1 MAEFIFASIS
11 LAALFALAMNRAP
24 LWLWALGA
32 AVFTLTAQMG
42 LVHGHLHRPVFTLWA
57 LFGWLV
63 ALALFDLSFKA
74 MRRKYVVLPAY
85 RALKSVMPTISDTE
99 REALQAGTVG
109 WDAELFGGTPDWSKL
124 RRVAPITLTAEERE
138 FLDGPTVELCK
149 RLNDWRIRHELHDI
163 PDDIW
168 RFVCDNGFLGM
179 LISKPHGGLGF
190 SAQAQS
196 LILGKISS
204 RSPDGVTIVMVPN
217 SLGPGELIE
226 KYGTDAQKEHFL
238 PRLARGDEIPCFALT
253 GPFSGSDA
261 ASMRDIGIVT
271 RGLHEGKE
279 TLGLKLTWDKR
290 YITLAPKATLLGL
303 VFRLFDPE
311 NLLGRGEDVGITLA
325 LVPTNHPGV
334 EIGRRHL
341 PAGASFPNGPTRG
354 RDVFIP
360 IDWIIGGAER
370 AGQGWRMLMSCLAAG
385 RSISLPAT
393 SAAAAKSMLRTTTA
407 YARIRKQFN
416 LPIGFMEGVEE
427 PLARMVEAAYELEA
441 ARAVTASMV
450 SAGEKPAVI
459 SALLKYVSTERMR
472 QSVNDALDI
481 HGGRGICDGPS
492 NYIQGAYQMVPV
504 GITVE
509 GANILTRTLI
519 TFAQGALRSH
529 PYLFTE
535 IEALQDEDRER
546 GVEIFAETFDKHVAF
561 TLSNAT
567 GALFHN
573 VTFGVFAS
581 SPPNAGATRHW
592 WQQLAR
598 ASRSFAL
605 VADLT
610 VALLGGGLKVKQKIT
625 GRMADALSELYLLSA
640 VLKRFEDDG
649 RPAADLKL
657 VDYCAR
663 NCLYR
668 FDQALLGTLRNFPMR
683 WAAWLMRP
691 LVFPVGAIRR
701 PASDKAGKEIV
712 RAALQPGAFRD
723 RLTMGIFTSVD
734 PSDRVGLLEYTLL
747 KVVANEE
754 AERKLERAIRSGA
767 VRRYHN
773 TDWIAEAEQ
782 KGVLSGEEARALAEQ
797 RDLVERVI
805 GVDDFAASDISPRR
819 SMSPTPDIAAKAPAP
834 SGQPVPL
841 EQQEHQQEH
850 IAAE

>member
-1 MAEFIFASIS
+1 MAELIFAGIS
-11 LAALFALAMNRAP
+11 LVALFSLAMNRAP
-24 LWLWALGA
+24 LWLWALA
-32 AVFTLTAQMG
+32 AALFTFTAQMG
-42 LVHGHLHRPVFTLWA
+42 LVHGQLHWPMFPWWSL
-57 LFGWLV
+57 LGWLIAALLFV
-63 ALALFDLSFKA
+63 ASFPEIK
-74 MRRKYVVLPAY
+74 RKYITLPNY
-85 RALKSVMPTISDTE
+85 RALQGAMPTISQTE
-99 REALQAGTVG
+99 REALQAGTIG
-109 WDAELFGGTPDWSKL
+109 WDAELFGGTPNWSKL
-124 RRVAPITLTAEERE
+124 RRTAPITLTPEERA

-149 RLNDWRIRHELHDI
+149 RINDWRIRHELHDI
-163 PDDIW
+163 PDDVW
-168 RFVCDNGFLGM
+168 RFVREQGFLGM
-179 LISKPHGGLGF
+179 LISRAHGGLGF

-261 ASMRDIGIVT
+261 ASMRDIGVVT
-271 RGLHEGKE
+271 RGTHEGSE
-279 TLGLKLTWDKR
+279 TIGIKLSWDKR
-290 YITLAPKATLLGL
+290 YITLAPNATLLGL
-303 VFRLFDPE
+303 AFRLFDPE
-311 NLLGRGEDVGITLA
+311 NLLGRGEDIGITLA

-360 IDWIIGGAER
+360 IDWIIGGSER
-370 AGQGWRMLMSCLAAG
+370 AGQGWRMLMACLAAG

-393 SAAAAKSMLRTTTA
+393 SAACAKAMLRTSTA

-427 PLARMVEAAYELEA
+427 PLARLVETAYELEA

-472 QSVNDALDI
+472 GSVNDALDI

-492 NYIQGAYQMVPV
+492 NYIQSAYQMVPV

-546 GVEIFAETFDKHVAF
+546 GIELFERTFDRHVSF
-561 TLSNAT
+561 TLSNAA

-573 VTFGVFAS
+573 ATFGAFAS
-581 SPPNAGATRHW
+581 SPPNAGATRRW
-592 WQQLAR
+592 WRQLAR
-598 ASRSFAL
+598 AARSFAL
-605 VADLT
+605 VADMT

-625 GRMADALSELYLLSA
+625 GRMADALAELYLLSC

-649 RPAADLKL
+649 RQAADLP
-657 VDYCAR
+657 VVNYCAR

-668 FDQALLGTLRNFPMR
+668 FDQALLGVLRNFPLR
-683 WAAWLMRP
+683 SAAWAMWP
-691 LVFPVGAIRR
+691 LVFPFGTRR
-701 PASDKAGKEIV
+701 PGSDRDGKEIV

-723 RLTMGIFTSVD
+723 RLTRDIFASDD
-734 PSDRVGLLEYTLL
+734 PVDRVGLLEYTLK
-747 KVVANEE
+747 KVIASED
-754 AERKLERAIRSGA
+754 ADKKLERAIRKGE

-773 TDWIAEAEQ
+773 NDWIEEAKS
-782 KGVLSGEEARALAEQ
+782 KGVLTADEASALAEV
-797 RDLVERVI
+797 RELVARVI
-805 GVDDFAASDISPRR
+805 AVDDFDAAALAARD
-819 SMSPTPDIAAKAPAP
+819 TPPDPQP
-834 SGQPVPL
+834 QPVEAQAPRP
-841 EQQEHQQEH
+841 EHPEH

>member
-1 MAEFIFASIS
+1 MAELIFAGLA

-24 LWLWALGA
+24 LWLWALAA
-32 AVFTLTAQMG
+32 AVFTFGAQMG
-42 LVHGHLHRPVFTLWA
+42 LVHGHLHWPVFPWWSL
-57 LFGWLV
+57 LGWLV
-63 ALALFDLSFKA
+63 AALVFVASFPEIK
-74 MRRKYVVLPAY
+74 RKYITLPAY
-85 RALKSVMPTISDTE
+85 GALKGVMPTISETE
-99 REALQAGTVG
+99 REALEAGTVG
-109 WDAELFGGTPDWSKL
+109 WDAELFSGTPDWSKL
-124 RRVAPITLTAEERE
+124 RRTAPITLTAEERA

-168 RFVCDNGFLGM
+168 RFIRENGFLGM
-179 LISKPHGGLGF
+179 LISRAHGGLGF

-196 LILGKISS
+196 LIIGKISS

-226 KYGTDAQKEHFL
+226 KYGTDAQKEYFL
-238 PRLARGDEIPCFALT
+238 PRLAKGEEIPCFALT

-261 ASMRDIGIVT
+261 ASMRDVGVVT
-271 RGLHEGKE
+271 RGVHEGKE
-279 TLGLKLTWDKR
+279 TLGVKLSWDKR
-290 YITLAPKATLLGL
+290 YITLAPNATLLGL
-303 VFRLFDPE
+303 AFRLFDPD
-311 NLLGRGEDVGITLA
+311 NLLGRGEDIGITLA

-341 PAGASFPNGPTRG
+341 PAGAAFPNGPTRG
-354 RDVFIP
+354 REVFIP

-370 AGQGWRMLMSCLAAG
+370 AGQGWRMLMACLAAG

-393 SAAAAKSMLRTTTA
+393 SAAATKALLRTTSA

-427 PLARMVEAAYELEA
+427 PLARMAETAYELEA

-535 IEALQDEDRER
+535 IEALQDDDQER
-546 GVEIFAETFDKHVAF
+546 GIELFEETLGQHVAF
-561 TLSNAT
+561 TLSNAA
-567 GALFHN
+567 GSLFHN
-573 VTFGVFAS
+573 LTFGVFAS
-581 SPPNAGATRHW
+581 SPPNAGPTRRW
-592 WQQLAR
+592 WKELAR

-605 VADLT
+605 VADMT

-625 GRMADALSELYLLSA
+625 GRMADALAELYLLSS
-640 VLKRFEDDG
+640 VLKRYEDDG
-649 RPAADLKL
+649 RQTADLPL
-657 VDYCAR
+657 VNYCAM

-668 FDQALLGTLRNFPMR
+668 FDQALLGVLRNFPVR
-683 WAAWLMRP
+683 PAAWAMWP
-691 LVFPVGAIRR
+691 LVFPFGTRR
-701 PASDKAGKEIV
+701 PASDAHGKALV
-712 RAALQPGAFRD
+712 RQVLQPGAFRD
-723 RLTMGIFTSVD
+723 RLTRDIFSPDD
-734 PSDRVGLLEYTLL
+734 PSDRVGLLEYTLK
-747 KVVANEE
+747 KVIANEE
-754 AERKLERAIRSGA
+754 ADKKLERAIRKGD
-767 VRRYHN
+767 VKRYHN
-773 TDWIAEAEQ
+773 NDWIAEAKS
-782 KGVLSGEEARALAEQ
+782 KGVLTEEEASSLAEL
-797 RDLVERVI
+797 RDLVARVI
-805 GVDDFAASDISPRR
+805 AVDDFDAASL
-819 SMSPTPDIAAKAPAP
+819 AARKAPAP
-834 SGQPVPL
+834 PPL
-841 EQQEHQQEH
+841 TAVRPEPHEH